1 MLWSRSLAF
10 IFLLWYPLLPYSF
23 VPTTTC
29 RGRLLPSILSA
40 NIYDDWRSDAVV
52 PTRELSE
59 ENVQELL
66 DVFIESDYGKQMFG
80 VHDMPASV
88 GITGSISFVEV
99 HGPEVILSLSGRF
112 WHRRETVLGRAA
124 MWLNACMPEIM
135 EVRVEELDD
144 LLDYENIY
152 DDITG
157 ELLFQKDK
165 KAPDF
170 NGDRETMEYQ
180 GIDPDVR
187 GPFPAGVG
195 GLRPGGSMINPA

>member
-1 MLWSRSLAF
+1 MPCWSTCLVF
-10 IFLLWYPLLPYSF
+10 VYLLWYPVLPSAF
-23 VPTTTC
+23 VVTTTC
-29 RGRLLPSILSA
+29 RRLPFAVFA
-40 NIYDDWRSDAVV
+40 NVYDDWRSDAVV

-135 EVRVEELDD
+135 EVRVEDMDE
-144 LLDYENIY
+144 LLDCENIY